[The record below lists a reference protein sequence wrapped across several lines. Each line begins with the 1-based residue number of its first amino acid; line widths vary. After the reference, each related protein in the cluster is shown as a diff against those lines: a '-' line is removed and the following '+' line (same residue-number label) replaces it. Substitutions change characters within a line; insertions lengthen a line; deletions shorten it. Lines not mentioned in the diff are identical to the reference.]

1 MFANRRFLI
10 SSAAALIVAAGAVA
24 VPSMLAAAA
33 ETETA
38 PTLFY
43 DISASVAP
51 IEDAAG
57 AATPLDPPLIQPA
70 AIEQAAIEQAAI
82 RQAAAVDQAA
92 LDCMAK
98 IVHHES
104 RGQPRTGQLAV
115 AQTLINRLKAGRFGG
130 SICAVA
136 NQRGQFFA
144 TAAYSPRRDTADWQT
159 AVAIARDALSG
170 TSDPV
175 APGAMFFRASY
186 SQPNSFFRTRP
197 RVAAIGGHIFYR

>member
-1 MFANRRFLI
+1 MFANRRFLL
-10 SSAAALIVAAGAVA
+10 SSAAALIVATGAVA
-24 VPSMLAAAA
+24 VPSMLASAA

-43 DISASVAP
+43 DISASAAP
-51 IEDAAG
+51 IEDAAV
-57 AATPLDPPLIQPA
+57 AAAPAEPPA
-70 AIEQAAIEQAAI
+70 AIQ
-82 RQAAAVDQAA
+82 QAAAVDQAA

-144 TAAYSPRRDTADWQT
+144 TDAYSPRRDTADWQT

-197 RVAAIGGHIFYR
+197 RVASIGGHIFYR